1 MKLDKTD
8 EVFTETVQVYL
19 LSDVVIQKFCYY
31 GNVTLRLLLSI
42 LIVYS
47 LPHSSTAF
55 AKLFRQPLTRSKL

>member
-47 LPHSSTAF
+47 LPHSLTAF
-55 AKLFRQPLTRSKL
+55 AKLFRPPLTRSKL

>member
-31 GNVTLRLLLSI
+31 GNVT
-42 LIVYS
+42 
-47 LPHSSTAF
+47 
-55 AKLFRQPLTRSKL
+55 